1 MYSKI
6 KCMLLFKMVFL
17 PNDQTG
23 KISKDRCVDFHLYL
37 GFILYTPIIILKN
50 TKRYE
55 HFSPF
60 LNRKIY
66 IITDS
71 IIKQI
76 SHDNS
81 TMAKRNRISLT

>member
-1 MYSKI
+1 MILIIQDITTKYSQDISENPHICLWKSSQFGH
-6 KCMLLFKMVFL
+6 FK
-17 PNDQTG
+17 
-23 KISKDRCVDFHLYL
+23 
-37 GFILYTPIIILKN
+37 LYTPIIILKN